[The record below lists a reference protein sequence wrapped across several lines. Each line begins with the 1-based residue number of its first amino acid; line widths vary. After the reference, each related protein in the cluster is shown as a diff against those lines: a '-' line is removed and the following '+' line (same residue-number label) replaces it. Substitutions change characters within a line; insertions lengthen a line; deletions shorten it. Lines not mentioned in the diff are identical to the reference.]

1 MCVLFALASPRLASL
16 LYSTLL
22 LCNTVFAVVC
32 KLMHLNGS
40 PSRSQRASFEVI
52 KLLRRENVFIY
63 RLGGISHKEE
73 EEEDLRAPKG
83 S

>member
-1 MCVLFALASPRLASL
+1 
-16 LYSTLL
+16 
-22 LCNTVFAVVC
+22 
-32 KLMHLNGS
+32 MHLNAS

-73 EEEDLRAPKG
+73 EEEEDLRAPKG
-83 S
+83 VEVRYGKGQSVSSEPS